1 MTFRRG
7 MKRLALFLGALG
19 AIVGGVAAYIAT
31 GSLITQKSHH
41 QKFEQLVSTNAVQK
55 ERKLLK
61 WLQSAPVDANGF
73 SIGDVPLNTT
83 GSAPPDTQFFPNPDY
98 RPPTAQGS
106 EPSELALSGIAEV
119 HWTQDN
125 EVEYIKGTDGQ
136 CYFAGS
142 APRWWQYFLTLTLPI
157 VGFFIP
163 WGLVTALVWVCS
175 GFIEPQA

>member
-19 AIVGGVAAYIAT
+19 AVVGGVASSIELDN
-31 GSLITQKSHH
+31 LITQRSNHR
-41 QKFEQLVSTNAVQK
+41 KFEQLVSTDVVQQQ
-55 ERKLLK
+55 RKLLK
-61 WLQSAPVDANGF
+61 SIPPPPNGE
-73 SIGDVPLNTT
+73 D
-83 GSAPPDTQFFPNPDY
+83 FFPNPDY
-98 RPPTAQGS
+98 KLPAVQG
-106 EPSELALSGIAEV
+106 EMNKSGIAEI
-119 HWTQDN
+119 HWTPDH
-125 EVEYIKGTDGQ
+125 EVDYLKTVDGQ
-136 CYFAGS
+136 YYLAGS